1 MSNLH
6 PGLVLIATG
15 IIAAIVPKSLRKYVL
30 AGGPLVALAAM
41 FSLSYGAEWVVPF
54 INGIDLPGRT
64 GAGTEDTDAAVLLEI
79 VRLHSQLFIYTGDHQ
94 PNGIQYCTSDKFCI
108 RQTARPFPAVSPR

>member
-41 FSLSYGAEWVVPF
+41 FSLSLRGGMGCAVPQW
-54 INGIDLPGRT
+54 
-64 GAGTEDTDAAVLLEI
+64 
-79 VRLHSQLFIYTGDHQ
+79 H
-94 PNGIQYCTSDKFCI
+94 
-108 RQTARPFPAVSPR
+108 